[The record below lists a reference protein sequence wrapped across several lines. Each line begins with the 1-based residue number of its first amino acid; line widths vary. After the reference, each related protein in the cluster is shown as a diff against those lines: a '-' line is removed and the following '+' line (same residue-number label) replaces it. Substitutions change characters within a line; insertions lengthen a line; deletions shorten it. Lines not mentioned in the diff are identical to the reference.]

1 MMKKAPSTNET
12 ASPDS
17 VTAATASVN
26 GATQD
31 ADPRSGAT
39 PVVTNV
45 LNEKLPGPGLAP
57 VAALVVAM
65 TGTGYAAITL
75 PKSSVGTKQ
84 LKKNAVV
91 SKKVKNGSLLKR
103 DFKSGQL
110 PQGPKGDKGD
120 QGVQGVPGD
129 PGSARAYALI
139 GSNGSVNRAKNVTGV
154 SHTAGGVY
162 CFDLPFTPDNAVA
175 TGARPGPGSFSFKT
189 FVTTGVAPDLGSA
202 SCVAPFTDA
211 VAAVTES
218 GDAVSFVDGAFFIM
232 FN

>member
-1 MMKKAPSTNET
+1 MRRPFARRPSP
-12 ASPDS
+12 AM
-17 VTAATASVN
+17 
-26 GATQD
+26 
-31 ADPRSGAT
+31 
-39 PVVTNV
+39 VVAIT
-45 LNEKLPGPGLAP
+45 
-57 VAALVVAM
+57 ALVVAM